1 VASKQ
6 SAAAV
11 GTIGQFLPAR
21 LGKAWHDGRMADV
34 LRFTLRQQITLW
46 VNRYTV
52 HGHYVDGATAPVVAH
67 AEQKR
72 IAVRKHVAFYA
83 DEAHTRLLF
92 GFTARRG
99 LQHGGAYEVNDAD
112 DRPIGEFR
120 KDYGRSL
127 LRSTWNLSTREG
139 LTAVGQERSRGV
151 AIARRFLDSTGGFDP
166 LRYHFDF
173 VTGDG
178 QVMLTSERQP
188 TLRDVYEVTIPVL
201 CDGRQLDWRVGVAMA
216 VALDSLQRR

>member
-1 VASKQ
+1 M
-6 SAAAV
+6 
-11 GTIGQFLPAR
+11 GQFPPAR
-21 LGKAWHDGRMADV
+21 LGKAWHDGPMADV

-67 AEQKR
+67 AERKR
-72 IAVRKHVAFYA
+72 MAVRKHVEFYT

-92 GFTARRG
+92 SFTARRG
-99 LQHGGAYEVNDAD
+99 LQHGGAYEVTDAD

-151 AIARRFLDSTGGFDP
+151 AIARRFLHRTGGLDP

-178 QVMLTSERQP
+178 QVMLTSERRP

-201 CDGRQLDWRVGVAMA
+201 ADGRQLDWRVGVAMA

>member
-1 VASKQ
+1 
-6 SAAAV
+6 
-11 GTIGQFLPAR
+11 
-21 LGKAWHDGRMADV
+21 MADV

-72 IAVRKHVAFYA
+72 MAVRKHVAFYA
-83 DEAHTRLLF
+83 DQAHTRLLF
-92 GFTARRG
+92 SFAARRG
-99 LQHGGAYEVNDAD
+99 VQHGGAYEVTDAD

-151 AIARRFLDSTGGFDP
+151 AIARRIFHNRAPGFDP

-201 CDGRQLDWRVGVAMA
+201 SDGRQLDWRVGVAMA

>member
-1 VASKQ
+1 
-6 SAAAV
+6 
-11 GTIGQFLPAR
+11 
-21 LGKAWHDGRMADV
+21 MADV

-52 HGHYVDGATAPVVAH
+52 HGHYVDGATAPVVAY
-67 AEQKR
+67 AEQR
-72 IAVRKHVAFYA
+72 RMAVRKHVAFYA
-83 DEAHTRLLF
+83 DEDHTRLLF
-92 GFTARRG
+92 SFAARRG
-99 LQHGGAYEVNDAD
+99 VQHGGAYEVTDAD
-112 DRPIGEFR
+112 DQPIGEFR
-120 KDYGRSL
+120 KDYGKSM

-151 AIARRFLDSTGGFDP
+151 AIARRFLHSNGGFDP

-173 VTGDG
+173 VTDDG

-201 CDGRQLDWRVGVAMA
+201 SDGRQLDWRVGVAMA

>member
-1 VASKQ
+1 LGELGIRVS
-6 SAAAV
+6 
-11 GTIGQFLPAR
+11 PAQ
-21 LGKAWHDGRMADV
+21 LSKAWHDSPMADV
-34 LRFTLRQQITLW
+34 LRFTLRQQITLLA
-46 VNRYTV
+46 NRYTV
-52 HGHYVDGATAPVVAH
+52 HGHYVDASTAQVVAH

-72 IAVRKHVAFYA
+72 MAVRKHVAFYA

-92 GFTARRG
+92 AFTARRG
-99 LQHGGAYEVNDAD
+99 LQHGGAYEVTDAD
-112 DRPIGEFR
+112 NQPIGEFR

-151 AIARRFLDSTGGFDP
+151 AIARRFLDSTGAVDP

-173 VTGDG
+173 VTGNG

-188 TLRDVYEVTIPVL
+188 TLRDVYEITIPVL
-201 CDGRQLDWRVGVAMA
+201 SDGRQLDWRVGVAMA